1 MHGFQ
6 ALPELLRR
14 QGSTTVF
21 GVLGH
26 SNVAWIGEGVR
37 TGTLRLIKTRHEDT
51 SVGAAA
57 AFSRVTG
64 ALGVCSATRGPGFA
78 NCINPLISAV
88 YYHAPLL
95 LIVGESPSMTDTTWQ
110 NIDQRAFTATIGAG
124 FHHVATADALE
135 TGFWAAV
142 DAAGF
147 DGRPQ
152 VLSIGD
158 GVLEAEVTLT
168 SEAVNVPAG
177 PPPVAPAERV
187 RAAVDALASARR
199 PLILAG
205 QGALLSGCRPE
216 LERLAELIGARVGT
230 TINVNRFFS
239 GHLHDVG
246 LVGQSAA
253 AVTKALV
260 RQTDLVL
267 AVGASL
273 NSRTMDGG
281 RLFGGATMIQCDID
295 PSREGI
301 AAGEG
306 LASGEWSF
314 LAGDARATV
323 AALIDEWQRRGLG
336 ARPVEGSTPSY
347 DAVAE
352 AIVAADVGQDPAR
365 GIDLR
370 ALYRAVSRRLPPDRI
385 VVTDAG
391 RSRATMA
398 ALVDAR
404 DARSWL
410 DSHGYGSIGLGLG
423 YAIGAAAAAPDRRVV
438 LFTGDAGFM
447 MASHDLDAM
456 RLNDLDLTIVIR
468 NDQQSGAEIKYL
480 AAAGLPPDVARQD
493 LPDIGTL
500 ARAFGGE
507 AVVIEDIAALRDEH
521 LDRPGLFIIDARIDP
536 DIEWRVCMEAAT
548 EAS

>member
-14 QGSTTVF
+14 NGSTTVF
-21 GVLGH
+21 GVLGN

-37 TGTLRLIKTRHEDT
+37 TGTLRLVKTRHEDT

-64 ALGVCSATRGPGFA
+64 GLGVCSATRGPGFA

-95 LIVGESPSMTDTTWQ
+95 LVVGESPSTTDTTWQ
-110 NIDQRAFTATIGAG
+110 NIDQRGFSATIGAG
-124 FHHVATADALE
+124 FHHVATVDELE
-135 TGFWAAV
+135 AGFWAAV
-142 DAAGF
+142 DAASF

-158 GVLEAEVTLT
+158 GVLEAEIILGDAQHV
-168 SEAVNVPAG
+168 SPS
-177 PPPVAPAERV
+177 PPPAPPAQRIQ
-187 RAAVDALASARR
+187 AAVDALESARR

-205 QGALLSGCRPE
+205 QGALLAGCQPE
-216 LERLAELIGARVGT
+216 LERFADLIGARVGT

-239 GHLHDVG
+239 GHPHDVG

-253 AVTKALV
+253 APIKALV
-260 RQTDLVL
+260 RETDVVL

-281 RLFGGATMIQCDID
+281 RLFAKARMIQCDID
-295 PSREGI
+295 PTREGI
-301 AAGEG
+301 AAAEG
-306 LASGEWSF
+306 LASNDWTF
-314 LAGDARATV
+314 LCGDGRTTV
-323 AALIDEWQRRGLG
+323 TALIDEWHRRGLG
-336 ARPVEGSTPSY
+336 KRPVEGKTPSY
-347 DAVAE
+347 GDVAD
-352 AIVAADVGQDPAR
+352 AIVAADVGQDPER

-370 ALYRAVSRRLPPDRI
+370 ALYREVSRRLPSDRI

-423 YAIGAAAAAPDRRVV
+423 YAIGAAAAAPRRRVV
-438 LFTGDAGFM
+438 LFTGDVGFM
-447 MASHDLDAM
+447 MASHDLDAV

-468 NDQQSGAEIKYL
+468 NDQQFGAEIKYL
-480 AAAGLPPDVARQD
+480 AAFGLPPDIARQD
-493 LPDIGTL
+493 LPDVAAL
-500 ARAFGGE
+500 ARAFGGN
-507 AVVIEDIAALRDEH
+507 AVVIDDIAGLLDEH
-521 LDRPGLFIIDARIDP
+521 LTQAGLFIIDARIDP
-536 DIEWRVCMEAAT
+536 DIEWRVCMDAAT
-548 EAS
+548 LPT